1 MIRFGGS
8 EEPCAYVSLMSIG
21 QLGVEE
27 NKRHSKAIMDEL
39 EKLGIPS
46 SRVYIY
52 FQDALPFEVGFN
64 KTTFADILKI

>member
-1 MIRFGGS
+1 
-8 EEPCAYVSLMSIG
+8 MSIG

-27 NKRHSKAIMDEL
+27 NKKHSNAIMDVL
-39 EKLGIPS
+39 ETLGISP